1 MNSPVENSNA
11 PGLKPLR
18 EFPTGSPLTGVP
30 SLSQEGTNMNI
41 QPVICNHVWEEGIC
55 VNCGTEFAPVQQTRF
70 ELFTTTGAYKRF
82 QNADKPNRVL
92 RFHDITGLKYPR
104 LSKLLS
110 HTWRSLQHFHSPAR
124 FMKDFWLHL
133 LGYTPVKPV
142 AFLLLIALLYPI
154 EAYPGFMAQAEPVH
168 PKPEKIARDTDSR
181 FPQKRQIIAKSD
193 GKIVITFTNC
203 RENNLH
209 HVSCQF
215 KTPDGE
221 LRWLYLPGYTLPP
234 E

>member
-1 MNSPVENSNA
+1 MKNEN
-11 PGLKPLR
+11 
-18 EFPTGSPLTGVP
+18 EV
-30 SLSQEGTNMNI
+30 
-41 QPVICNHVWEEGIC
+41 CNHEWEEGIC

-70 ELFTTTGAYKRF
+70 ELFTSTGTYKRF
-82 QNADKPNRVL
+82 QNAERVKPVL
-92 RFHDITGLKYPR
+92 RFNSLSGYRHPSLSAFLAHAFKAVLQLGPR
-104 LSKLLS
+104 CL
-110 HTWRSLQHFHSPAR
+110 TWTNFYRHI
-124 FMKDFWLHL
+124 

-142 AFLLLIALLYPI
+142 AFLLLFALLYPI
-154 EAYPGFMAQAEPVH
+154 EAAPGFMALAEPVH
-168 PKPEKIARDTDSR
+168 PKPEKSAHDTDSR

-234 E
+234 D